1 MIILG
6 YNWSKWIS
14 QKSILEADERECV
27 TKTGLDIGHMQQ
39 DKFDW
44 AAVLERNVPLTAS
57 TWNSSMEFQSPG
69 KKKNFDTHWKA
80 KFHASQQLEGELKE
94 KSHLLEEILGLLK
107 NLVIRMNE
115 IFLCLAC
122 YSQKLQFVVQKSTQR
137 QTQTL

>member
-1 MIILG
+1 
-6 YNWSKWIS
+6 
-14 QKSILEADERECV
+14 
-27 TKTGLDIGHMQQ
+27 
-39 DKFDW
+39 
-44 AAVLERNVPLTAS
+44 
-57 TWNSSMEFQSPG
+57 MEFQSPG
-69 KKKNFDTHWKA
+69 KKKNFDTHWKT

>member
-6 YNWSKWIS
+6 YIWSKWIS

-69 KKKNFDTHWKA
+69 KKKTLIRIGRQVSCISAAWRRIKRKITPVGGNSGA
-80 KFHASQQLEGELKE
+80 PKE
-94 KSHLLEEILGLLK
+94 S
-107 NLVIRMNE
+107 
-115 IFLCLAC
+115 
-122 YSQKLQFVVQKSTQR
+122 SD
-137 QTQTL
+137 